1 MSSSQKFSFI
11 PSSSKIFYSFLLCF
25 ILFCQN
31 ANLYYSFAE
40 GNIKILEAYAIKDS
54 TCGTSHIVNQFLLG
68 DSYKND
74 VDACVDA
81 IYAVDCIKWKET
93 DPTPRECL
101 GVNTKNK

>member
-1 MSSSQKFSFI
+1 MSSLLKFL
-11 PSSSKIFYSFLLCF
+11 FLPRFFNILIGVVFFF

-31 ANLYYSFAE
+31 ANLYYSFVE
-40 GNIKILEAYAIKDS
+40 GNIKILEAYAVKDS
-54 TCGTSHIVNQFLLG
+54 SCGTSHTVNQFLLG

-74 VDACVDA
+74 VDACVQA
-81 IYAVDCIKWKET
+81 IYAVDCLKWKES